1 MCILDKYRCV
11 VRLVSLIIPG
21 VLMFLTYLF
30 FLILDKRFCKL
41 LRTAAIWPGTKCSD
55 RSNRIGS
62 TEWKNGIFIL

>member
-1 MCILDKYRCV
+1 MCVFWINTDMCCML
-11 VRLVSLIIPG
+11 SLT